1 MKPADCIELGHGRWI
16 PKHAISFEAI
26 RASGPGGQHVNKVA
40 TAVRMR
46 VVLEH
51 VKGLNPESR
60 QRLVVLLGRREKRWG
75 CDASLGCVSIAA
87 DQSTHRDQAA
97 LPIWFTRPH
106 LPLSNGSQPNPLD
119 LRSEKD
125 CRTKS
130 TTAAKKDSVGNVILK
145 RDQWTPVAGFKPSA
159 QLQCDPFEPHRS
171 CEPSRPRLPISRSH
185 LRRRWAEQ

>member
-60 QRLVVLLGRREKRWG
+60 QRLVVLLGRREKDG
-75 CDASLGCVSIAA
+75 IAM
-87 DQSTHRDQAA
+87 
-97 LPIWFTRPH
+97 
-106 LPLSNGSQPNPLD
+106 
-119 LRSEKD
+119 LRSG
-125 CRTKS
+125 
-130 TTAAKKDSVGNVILK
+130 A
-145 RDQWTPVAGFKPSA
+145 
-159 QLQCDPFEPHRS
+159 
-171 CEPSRPRLPISRSH
+171 SRSPQTN
-185 LRRRWAEQ
+185 RRTAIKRFADLVHAAA

>member
-60 QRLVVLLGRREKRWG
+60 QRLVVLLGRREKDG
-75 CDASLGCVSIAA
+75 VAM
-87 DQSTHRDQAA
+87 
-97 LPIWFTRPH
+97 
-106 LPLSNGSQPNPLD
+106 
-119 LRSEKD
+119 LRSGASRSPQTNR
-125 CRTKS
+125 RTDLVHAAASPPVERKPTQPTRS
-130 TTAAKKDSVGNVILK
+130 SVRKRLSDKRHHSAKKRQRGE
-145 RDQWTPVAGFKPSA
+145 RD
-159 QLQCDPFEPHRS
+159 FET
-171 CEPSRPRLPISRSH
+171 
-185 LRRRWAEQ
+185 

>member
-1 MKPADCIELGHGRWI
+1 MKPADCIELGHGRWV

-60 QRLVVLLGRREKRWG
+60 QRLVVLLGRREKDG
-75 CDASLGCVSIAA
+75 VAM
-87 DQSTHRDQAA
+87 
-97 LPIWFTRPH
+97 
-106 LPLSNGSQPNPLD
+106 
-119 LRSEKD
+119 LRSGASRSPQTNRRTAIKRFADLVHAAASPPVERKPTQPTRSSVRKD

-130 TTAAKKDSVGNVILK
+130 TTARRKDSVGNVILK
-145 RDQWTPVAGFKPSA
+145 CDQWTPATGFKQSV
-159 QLQCDPFEPHRS
+159 QLQFDPFEPHQS
-171 CEPSRPRLPISRSH
+171 CEPSRPRLPISPSH
-185 LRRRWAEQ
+185 LQRRWAEQ